1 MKSFCLRI
9 GTEISSIASCASG
22 TVDRIDSFRPN
33 YILYYHPGPTK
44 EKMEEIGKAVLKT
57 GLEEVWWGC
66 YYPVDMSEPVIEMA
80 RLKEPCLLDV
90 D

>member
-1 MKSFCLRI
+1 
-9 GTEISSIASCASG
+9 
-22 TVDRIDSFRPN
+22 
-33 YILYYHPGPTK
+33 
-44 EKMEEIGKAVLKT
+44 MEEIGKAVLKT